1 MNAMKA
7 CELFQSLSPTLGT
20 EIIRYLRSEHKD
32 VYRATVAT
40 LAQQRKLR
48 PQFVQKKTGEQQ
60 IAWILETLK
69 LRSSE
74 AVGEQLLQVWLMKA
88 QSPMLIQFL
97 EALEIPHDGN
107 GGVDGEIPSDFE
119 AARVEAA
126 VSGLL
131 EKFPAES
138 VAVYLHIF
146 QLQQPGGWP
155 AIESVLAA
163 EPRLALG
170 AAPLA
175 T

>member
-1 MNAMKA
+1 MKA
-7 CELFQSLSPTLGT
+7 CEIFQSLSSALAR
-20 EIIRYLRSEHKD
+20 EIVAYLRTEQKD
-32 VYRATVAT
+32 IYRATVAT

-60 IAWILETLK
+60 ILWILETLR

-74 AVGEQLLQVWLMKA
+74 VVGEQLLQVWLMKT
-88 QSPMLIQFL
+88 QSPMLVQFL
-97 EALEIPHDGN
+97 DALGIAHDGK
-107 GGVDGEIPSDFE
+107 GGVDGEIPPDFDVTMIE
-119 AARVEAA
+119 SA

-146 QLQQPGGWP
+146 QLQQPGGWS
-155 AIESVLAA
+155 AIAGVLAA

-170 AAPLA
+170 GGAQVAA
-175 T
+175 

>member
-1 MNAMKA
+1 MKA
-7 CELFQSLSPTLGT
+7 CELFQSLSPALGT
-20 EIIRYLRSEHKD
+20 EIIRYMRGEQKD

-48 PQFVQKKTGEQQ
+48 PQFIQKKTGDQQ
-60 IAWILETLK
+60 VAWILETLK
-69 LRSSE
+69 LRTSE

-88 QSPMLIQFL
+88 QSPMLVQFL
-97 EALEIPHDGN
+97 DALEIPHDGK
-107 GGVDGEIPSDFE
+107 GGVDGDIPTDFE
-119 AARVEAA
+119 AAKLQAS

-131 EKFPAES
+131 ETFPAET

-155 AIESVLAA
+155 SLTSILAE

-170 AAPLA
+170 SAPVAA
-175 T
+175 